1 MDYFAVLSRTLT
13 FAAGSAQ
20 GSSQCT
26 NIDIVN
32 DNFLEADIET
42 FFADLTTDPN
52 IAQVDPARSQ
62 ATITIQ
68 DDDMS
73 KRLSEN
79 VYTVQTYSQA
89 HCHFS
94 QLYLTYKIQA
104 TFSQRLM
111 QCSPSV

>member
-1 MDYFAVLSRTLT
+1 VLSRTLT
-13 FAAGSAQ
+13 FPVGSAQ

-26 NIDIVN
+26 NIDIVD

-42 FFADLTTDPN
+42 FFADLTADPN
-52 IAQVDPARSQ
+52 MAQVDPARSQ

-68 DDDMS
+68 DDNMS

-89 HCHFS
+89 YCHFS
-94 QLYLTYKIQA
+94 QLYLTFKTQA
-104 TFSQRLM
+104 MFSKRLT
-111 QCSPSV
+111 QCSQSV